1 MPAFR
6 FKTLEAA
13 VPDPGEFLLLDFAKF
28 DRPPAIHVGM
38 LALNAFEVPACVRV
52 IPSLCVCTSTL
63 ANAERVS
70 ANHTL
75 RAQSFFSCSPQ
86 CAPVLSWSCIFGRT
100 ELKGTSTVS

>member
-52 IPSLCVCTSTL
+52 IPSLCLCASTL
-63 ANAERVS
+63 ANAESVS
-70 ANHTL
+70 ACSHAHGSIL
-75 RAQSFFSCSPQ
+75 YFFFFSLFFFQSAMCTCSEF
-86 CAPVLSWSCIFGRT
+86 VLHVW
-100 ELKGTSTVS
+100 ED